1 MNNLFDIV
9 GESRHLSDNELIY
22 NITNSEQAVSQ
33 FVEALS
39 HNEDLS
45 VEMLFEG
52 LTPGRKRVALAAVE
66 LYKRMQERKFEKQ
79 VVKSSE
85 DVYKIMCPLIGE
97 LEIEE
102 FWVLLLNQ
110 GSKVIKKIRLSSGG
124 IDGTYVDV
132 RLLLKQA
139 VLNNATRIIVVHN
152 HPSGNKQPSM
162 IDNRLTDKIKKASEL
177 MEIHLDD
184 HLVICNHSYYSYSDE
199 GRL

>member
-1 MNNLFDIV
+1 M
-9 GESRHLSDNELIY
+9 
-22 NITNSEQAVSQ
+22 
-33 FVEALS
+33 
-39 HNEDLS
+39 
-45 VEMLFEG
+45 
-52 LTPGRKRVALAAVE
+52 
-66 LYKRMQERKFEKQ
+66 
-79 VVKSSE
+79 KSSE

-162 IDNRLTDKIKKASEL
+162 IDNRLTDKIKK
-177 MEIHLDD
+177 HLK
-184 HLVICNHSYYSYSDE
+184 
-199 GRL
+199 

>member
-162 IDNRLTDKIKKASEL
+162 IDNRLTDKIKKASEV

-184 HLVICNHSYYSYSDE
+184 HLVICHPSYYSYSDE